1 MNAAFDDNVVR
12 LIESEVAKIKAEYRD
27 VVAEESVEQ
36 AARESIARLANSKI
50 PQFVPLF
57 VGRFT
62 REKLRQLAGDSA
74 AS

>member
-12 LIESEVAKIKAEYRD
+12 LIESEVSKIKAEYRD
-27 VVAEESVEQ
+27 VIAEESVDQ
-36 AARESIARLANSKI
+36 AARESIALLANSKV

-57 VGRFT
+57 VSRFT
-62 REKLRQLAGDSA
+62 RERLRQLVMDSA

>member
-27 VVAEESVEQ
+27 VIAEESVDQ
-36 AARESIARLANSKI
+36 AARESIALLANSKV

-57 VGRFT
+57 VSRFT
-62 REKLRQLAGDSA
+62 RERLRQLVMDSA

>member
-27 VVAEESVEQ
+27 VIAEESVDQ
-36 AARESIARLANSKI
+36 AARDSIALLANSKA

-57 VGRFT
+57 VSRFT
-62 REKLRQLAGDSA
+62 RERLRQLVMDSA

>member
-27 VVAEESVEQ
+27 VVAEESVER
-36 AARESIARLANSKI
+36 AAQESIARLANSKV

-57 VGRFT
+57 VSRFT
-62 REKLRQLAGDSA
+62 RERLRQLVMDSA

>member
-12 LIESEVAKIKAEYRD
+12 LIDSEVAKIKAEYRD
-27 VVAEESVEQ
+27 VIAEESVDQ
-36 AARESIARLANSKI
+36 AARESIALLANSKV

-57 VGRFT
+57 VSRFT
-62 REKLRQLAGDSA
+62 RERLRQLVMDSA

>member
-27 VVAEESVEQ
+27 VIAEESVDQ
-36 AARESIARLANSKI
+36 AALESIALLANSKV

-57 VGRFT
+57 VSRFT
-62 REKLRQLAGDSA
+62 RERLRQLVMDSA